1 MGVEGVDAAAVHDA
15 PDSDVGVDGVQGVR
29 QQVAVGLRAERA
41 GGEATQHDLRSGD
54 DALLINPRSLLALAS
69 SACATQVFSSRS
81 ATMAVKTCFP

>member
-54 DALLINPRSLLALAS
+54 DALINPRSLLALAS

>member
-54 DALLINPRSLLALAS
+54 DARINPRSLLALAS

>member
-41 GGEATQHDLRSGD
+41 GGEAAEHDLRSRD
-54 DALLINPRSLLALAS
+54 NALINPHSLLALAS

>member
-15 PDSDVGVDGVQGVR
+15 PDPDVGVDGVQGVR

-54 DALLINPRSLLALAS
+54 DALLINPHSLLALAS